1 VILRSL
7 RQSLFK
13 VVVDLEAGGRVAEV
27 NEVLERS
34 GVNVRRMRTV
44 GPPNRQRQI
53 ILDVELSND
62 VEIEDV
68 ADELGSVN
76 GASAVDWS
84 R

>member
-7 RQSLFK
+7 RQSVIK
-13 VVVDLEAGGRVAEV
+13 VVVDLESGGRVVEV

-44 GPPNRQRQI
+44 GLPSQQRQI
-53 ILDVELSND
+53 SLDVEISHD
-62 VEIEDV
+62 VEMEDV
-68 ADELGSVN
+68 AQELRSIAGV
-76 GASAVDWS
+76 SAVDWT